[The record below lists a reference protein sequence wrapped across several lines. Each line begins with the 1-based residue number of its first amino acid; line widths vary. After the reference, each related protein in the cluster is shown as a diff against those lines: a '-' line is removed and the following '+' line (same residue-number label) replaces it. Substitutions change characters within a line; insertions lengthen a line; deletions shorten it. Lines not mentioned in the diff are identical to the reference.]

1 MKRPSKQNFAK
12 CLYFKWIIDKW
23 IQFLYRN
30 EVLKKMN
37 EKNAQ
42 NRNRLN
48 HQINYNDNN
57 GLIGITTSSTISHH
71 VNVQFSFYTW
81 LGQFTQQ
88 KIQMRTLSIH
98 FPIAII
104 TYFLSL
110 CIISLRNWYQMNN
123 RCYFKRLEDENVG
136 TKINYILF
144 HSIFYHGT

>member
-1 MKRPSKQNFAK
+1 M
-12 CLYFKWIIDKW
+12 IDKW
-23 IQFLYRN
+23 NQCRYRN

-71 VNVQFSFYTW
+71 VNIQFSFYTW

-110 CIISLRNWYQMNN
+110 CIISLRNWYKMNN
-123 RCYFKRLEDENVG
+123 RYNFKRLEDENVDYIRSG

-144 HSIFYHGT
+144 NSIFYQEYGT

>member
-1 MKRPSKQNFAK
+1 M
-12 CLYFKWIIDKW
+12 IDKW
-23 IQFLYRN
+23 IQCPYRN

-71 VNVQFSFYTW
+71 VNIHFSFYTW
-81 LGQFTQQ
+81 LGHFTQQ

-110 CIISLRNWYQMNN
+110 CIVSLRNWYQMNN
-123 RCYFKRLEDENVG
+123 RCNFKRLSDENVDYYGSG
-136 TKINYILF
+136 TKIYCILF
-144 HSIFYHGT
+144 